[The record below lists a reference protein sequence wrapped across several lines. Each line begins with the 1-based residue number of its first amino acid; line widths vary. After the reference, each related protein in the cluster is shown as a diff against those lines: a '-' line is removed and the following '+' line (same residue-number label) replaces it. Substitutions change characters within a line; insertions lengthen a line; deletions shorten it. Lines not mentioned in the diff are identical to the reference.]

1 MSRHAVLIT
10 VAIAVL
16 RLLVL
21 GPPVQA
27 QDNPST
33 QGLADLRARA
43 EAGEAQAQYNLGLK
57 YGAYEDGPQDAA
69 EAVRWYRLA
78 AAQGH
83 PQAQFALG
91 VMYANGEGVS
101 NDGAEAVRW
110 YRRAAEQGDASAQN
124 NLGVMYTNAEGV
136 PQDNVEVHMWLNLAA
151 SRSSG
156 ADREG
161 SVATRDRVAERMT
174 PADLIEA
181 QRRAREWHAAHQLP

>member
-10 VAIAVL
+10 VAVAVL

-33 QGLADLRARA
+33 QELADLRARA

-101 NDGAEAVRW
+101 KDGAEAVRW
-110 YRRAAEQGDASAQN
+110 YRRAAEQGRADAQV
-124 NLGVMYTNAEGV
+124 NLGFMYGAGLGV
-136 PQDNVEVHMWLNLAA
+136 PQDDAEAVRWFRLAA
-151 SRSSG
+151 AQGR
-156 ADREG
+156 AD
-161 SVATRDRVAERMT
+161 
-174 PADLIEA
+174 A
-181 QRRAREWHAAHQLP
+181 QRSLGRCCAVRKLTRNVPYPQTR